1 MAVLPIRKYGD
12 PVLRTRAKEIDPS
25 EINDEMQQLIDDMV
39 ETMYAEPGVG
49 LAANQV
55 GVAKRLAVIDL
66 TVGEEAGQ
74 VHVLINPEL
83 LEESGECLEEEG
95 CLSIPDFVELVSR
108 PERVRVR
115 YLDRNGEPKEMAGEG
130 LMARAI
136 CHEIDHLNG
145 VMFVDYLRGFKKDRV
160 LRKISKLVKAGTWL

>member
-12 PVLRTRAKEIDPS
+12 PVLRKRATDVDPS
-25 EINDEMQQLIDDMV
+25 EINDELQRLIDDMV

-66 TVGEEAGQ
+66 TVGEEPEN

-83 LEESGECLEEEG
+83 VDESGECLEEEG

-108 PERVRVR
+108 PERVTVR
-115 YLDRNGEPKEMAGEG
+115 YLDRNGEPREMSGEG

-145 VMFVDYLRGFKKDRV
+145 VMFVDYLRGLKKDRI
-160 LRKISKLVKAGTWL
+160 LRKISKLVRDGSWM